1 MINGFSPFIFV
12 VFISIVLA
20 ILVTLSLRA
29 FARERKL
36 KNFMGRRN
44 RDYTWKDSILKFSRS
59 IIRIN
64 QQELSQKLIAAGFYQ
79 ERYVHFYFPLKYG
92 LFLISSFFIV
102 IYRHSL
108 ALSNF
113 HLVATIAVLM
123 IFFIIAPDIYLEQRK
138 KQLTLKI
145 SQNLPY
151 LIDLLGVCVQ
161 TGMTIEA
168 AFIYLTKEVA
178 NFDKDLAYMLKKTTD
193 RSHIVGLAKS
203 LDELYERV
211 PSSEMRSF
219 VHTINQSL
227 HYGTS
232 VYSIL
237 LTLAKDIREI
247 QMLGLEERVGKLS
260 AKMSIPL
267 IIFIMFPIVILIAAP
282 GVMRLFYHGFNY

>member
-1 MINGFSPFIFV
+1 MGTFSLFI
-12 VFISIVLA
+12 IVTSASLILA
-20 ILVTLSLRA
+20 VLVTLSLRA

-36 KNFMGRRN
+36 KNFMGRKN
-44 RDYTWKDSILKFSRS
+44 HDYTWKDTVLKISRNVV
-59 IIRIN
+59 RIN
-64 QQELSQKLIAAGFYQ
+64 QQELSQKLIAAGFYE
-79 ERYVHFYFPLKYG
+79 ERYVHFYFPIKYG
-92 LFLISSFFIV
+92 FFLISTVLV
-102 IYRHSL
+102 IIYHHVL
-108 ALSNF
+108 DLSYFNMIA
-113 HLVATIAVLM
+113 VIAVLM

-138 KQLTLKI
+138 KQLTKKI

-232 VYSIL
+232 IYSIL

-247 QMLGLEERVGKLS
+247 QMLSLEEKVGKLS

-267 IIFIMFPIVILIAAP
+267 ILFIMLPIVILIAAP
-282 GVMRLFYHGFNY
+282 GVMRLFYHGFH

>member
-1 MINGFSPFIFV
+1 MDAISLFIV
-12 VFISIVLA
+12 VTSISTVLA

-44 RDYTWKDSILKFSRS
+44 RDYTWKDTVLRLSRS
-59 IIRIN
+59 TIRIN

-79 ERYVHFYFPLKYG
+79 ERYVHLYFPVKYG
-92 LFLISSFFIV
+92 LFLISTLLV
-102 IYRHSL
+102 LIYRGSL
-108 ALSNF
+108 ELSYF
-113 HLVATIAVLM
+113 HLIAVVAIMM

-138 KQLTLKI
+138 KQLTRKI

-161 TGMTIEA
+161 TGMTIES

-178 NFDKDLAYMLKKTTD
+178 SFDKDLAYMLKRTTD
-193 RSHIVGLAKS
+193 RSRIVGLPKS

-232 VYSIL
+232 IYSIL

-267 IIFIMFPIVILIAAP
+267 IVFIMFPIVILIAAP
-282 GVMRLFYHGFNY
+282 GVMRLFYHGFHY